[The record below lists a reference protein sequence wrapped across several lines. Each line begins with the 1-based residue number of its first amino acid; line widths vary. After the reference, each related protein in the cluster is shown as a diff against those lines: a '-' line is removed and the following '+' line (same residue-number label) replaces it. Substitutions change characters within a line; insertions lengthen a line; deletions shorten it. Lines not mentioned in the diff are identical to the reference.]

1 MAARVTSE
9 QRRQEL
15 IEVALGQYVE
25 RGLAATTRTSLAAE
39 LGVDRVIVHRLFPD
53 LDELFAAVVDH
64 VRAVGDLAIDEAVA
78 AGDGEAPEV
87 QLRAGIEVILRAARA
102 TPDAWRFLF
111 LTPAAPDA
119 AAQLRSLQDHAAAR
133 IVGEMVTRGEQD
145 YPDEDPQVIRWGA
158 TFLYRGLFATLA
170 DHLEHGRAEDD
181 ERLVAFLAEGVEGV
195 LADDGA

>member
-15 IEVALGQYVE
+15 IEAALGQYVE

-53 LDELFAAVVDH
+53 LDQLFDAVVDH
-64 VRAVGDLAIDEAVA
+64 VRAIGDRAIDEAVA
-78 AGDGEAPEV
+78 AGDGEAPGV
-87 QLRAGIEVILRAARA
+87 QLRAGFEVILGAARA

-111 LTPAAPDA
+111 LSPATPAA

-133 IVGEMVTRGEQD
+133 ILGEMVTRGEQD
-145 YPDEDPQVIRWGA
+145 FPDQDPQVIRWGA

-170 DHLEHGRAEDD
+170 DHLEHGRPGDD
-181 ERLVAFLAEGVEGV
+181 DRLVAFLADVVEGV
-195 LADDGA
+195 LDDDGA